1 MLDEKEVLVEKVD
14 ESYHSKKAGN
24 NSSVNLDH
32 NDDAIDQ
39 FLSNET
45 GVGDS
50 EIRANMKSSR
60 FSYLAGDHG
69 FTAN

>member
-32 NDDAIDQ
+32 NDDAID
-39 FLSNET
+39 
-45 GVGDS
+45 
-50 EIRANMKSSR
+50 
-60 FSYLAGDHG
+60 
-69 FTAN
+69 